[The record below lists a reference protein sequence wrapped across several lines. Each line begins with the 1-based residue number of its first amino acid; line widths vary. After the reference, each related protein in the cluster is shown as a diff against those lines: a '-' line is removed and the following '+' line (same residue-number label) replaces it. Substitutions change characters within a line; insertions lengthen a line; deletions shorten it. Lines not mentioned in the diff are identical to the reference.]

1 MSDIASMKT
10 LAEGLR
16 EIARL
21 MQPSIKHDLREAAT
35 ALDAAAAEIER
46 LRGGVEI
53 QRLQREADIHNAHR
67 RVAEAKLT
75 VAEDR
80 VKHLRDRVR
89 STANGDDHA
98 E

>member
-1 MSDIASMKT
+1 MTDIASMKA
-10 LAEGLR
+10 LAERLR
-16 EIARL
+16 GCIPFDPADARIIL
-21 MQPSIKHDLREAAT
+21 NAAT
-35 ALDAAAAEIER
+35 ALDTAAAEIER

>member
-1 MSDIASMKT
+1 MTDTDTPDPATMKA
-10 LAEGLR
+10 LAERLR
-16 EIARL
+16 ENGTAINL
-21 MQPSIKHDLREAAT
+21 EAAT
-35 ALDAAAAEIER
+35 ALDTAAAEIER